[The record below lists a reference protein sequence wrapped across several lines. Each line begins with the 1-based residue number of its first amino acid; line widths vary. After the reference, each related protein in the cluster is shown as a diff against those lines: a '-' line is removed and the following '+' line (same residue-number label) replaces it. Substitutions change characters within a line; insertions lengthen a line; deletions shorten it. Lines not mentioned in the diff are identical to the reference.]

1 MKSYN
6 RQHAAC
12 SVQRATCVQTVEDA
26 RSAKVVDIV
35 IKLDAVRNQRAS
47 AMARYTVNETT
58 LHIQVPPQCD
68 TLAYHTSATSAP

>member
-1 MKSYN
+1 M
-6 RQHAAC
+6 
-12 SVQRATCVQTVEDA
+12 QRATCVQTVEDA